1 MANKKA
7 MGFILE
13 KDQKAIIDELNN
25 EEAGIIFKAIYDYET
40 TKQEPTLD
48 KSLRIVF
55 KQFKVKL
62 DFYDEKYIETCKKNK
77 ENIQN
82 YWDKMKDT
90 TKYDRIQS
98 NTMATNKRKE
108 NKIKENKSKENER
121 VSDKQIDSNILPPN
135 APTLADIISYGA
147 EIGASVQYCE
157 KFFDNYEST
166 GWVDK
171 NNVPIKS
178 WKAKLRYWF
187 KDDVKK
193 GNTKDENKKEYDTRM
208 IYTDRETGK
217 DFQYDKE
224 GNKHFL

>member
-13 KDQKAIIDELNN
+13 KDQKAIIDELTN

-40 TKQEPTLD
+40 TKQEPKLD

-82 YWDKMKDT
+82 YWDKIKDT
-90 TKYDRIQS
+90 TEYDRIQS

-108 NKIKENKSKENER
+108 NKIKENKNSEC
-121 VSDKQIDSNILPPN
+121 SDNKIDSKNTPP
-135 APTLADIISYGA
+135 ATPTQVFEFCLSIFPD
-147 EIGASVQYCE
+147 C
-157 KFFDNYEST
+157 
-166 GWVDK
+166 
-171 NNVPIKS
+171 IKS
-178 WKAKLRYWF
+178 NLEESCNSFFYHYDSINWKDIKNWQSKAQWWMR
-187 KDDVKK
+187 KDI
-193 GNTKDENKKEYDTRM
+193 KDGKIKIIDTSRRL
-208 IYTDRETGK
+208 D
-217 DFQYDKE
+217 
-224 GNKHFL
+224 

>member
-13 KDQKAIIDELNN
+13 KDQKTIIDELTN

-90 TKYDRIQS
+90 TEYDRIQS
-98 NTMATNKRKE
+98 NTMATNKIKE
-108 NKIKENKSKENER
+108 KKIKENKSKKNER
-121 VSDKQIDSNILPPN
+121 VSDNQIYSNTITPPTT
-135 APTLADIISYGA
+135 PTLS
-147 EIGASVQYCE
+147 ELRSFCE
-157 KFFDNYEST
+157 ENDMSRFDCEYFYDHYESN
-166 GWVDK
+166 GWTDGNGNKVK
-171 NNVPIKS
+171 N
-178 WKAKLRYWF
+178 WKAKVKSWY
-187 KDDVKK
+187 KKDVK
-193 GNTKDENKKEYDTRM
+193 
-208 IYTDRETGK
+208 
-217 DFQYDKE
+217 E
-224 GNKHFL
+224 GRIKIPDMSRRLE

>member
-13 KDQKAIIDELNN
+13 KDQKAIINELTN

-40 TKQEPTLD
+40 TKQEPKLD

-82 YWDKMKDT
+82 YWNKMKDT
-90 TKYDRIQS
+90 NEYDGIQS

-108 NKIKENKSKENER
+108 KKIKENKNSECSDNKIYSK
-121 VSDKQIDSNILPPN
+121 N
-135 APTLADIISYGA
+135 APPTTPTQVFEFCLSIFPD
-147 EIGASVQYCE
+147 C
-157 KFFDNYEST
+157 
-166 GWVDK
+166 
-171 NNVPIKS
+171 IKS
-178 WKAKLRYWF
+178 DLEESCNSFFYHYDSINWKDIENWQSKAQWWMR
-187 KDDVKK
+187 KDI
-193 GNTKDENKKEYDTRM
+193 KDGKIKIIDTSR
-208 IYTDRETGK
+208 R
-217 DFQYDKE
+217 
-224 GNKHFL
+224 L